1 MGKPSDQSER
11 EMSGIRLH
19 RWGAETA
26 TTDRDAGLDYTRRE
40 RFERAEVEGFTDA
53 SELLASGVFLL
64 ALRGTIVY
72 VGKASGPML
81 AKLAATRSASRPSC
95 LPRIEYDQILIRK
108 VHPDRLEATF
118 SELTAR
124 YLIPSAPQPGAII
137 IERRI

>member
-1 MGKPSDQSER
+1 MDRVK
-11 EMSGIRLH
+11 LH
-19 RWGAETA
+19 RWGSQLA
-26 TTDRDAGLDYTRRE
+26 TTEVDAGLNYAANRS
-40 RFERAEVEGFTDA
+40 FERVDVEGFTDA

-81 AKLAATRSASRPSC
+81 ARLAATRASTRPSC

-108 VHPDRLEATF
+108 VHPDRIESVF

-124 YLIPSAPQPGAII
+124 YLIPSAPQSGAII